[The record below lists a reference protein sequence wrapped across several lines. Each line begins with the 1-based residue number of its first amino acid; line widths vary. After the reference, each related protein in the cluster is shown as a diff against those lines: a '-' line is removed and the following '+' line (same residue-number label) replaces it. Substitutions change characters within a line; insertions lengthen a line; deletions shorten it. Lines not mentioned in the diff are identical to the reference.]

1 MLALDLI
8 NRLEELDDTYQ
19 VGAVLYVNREL
30 RTYTVDSVAP
40 DGTLIL
46 VDTGKLDP
54 LETTDGEAVDGDS
67 SESGTLYAVQD
78 DDTEVD
84 PTGG

>member
-8 NRLEELDDTYQ
+8 SRLEELDDAAQ
-19 VGAVLYVNREL
+19 VGAVLSVNREL
-30 RTYTVDSVAP
+30 RTYAVDSVAP

-46 VDTGKLDP
+46 VDSGKLDS
-54 LETTDGEAVDGDS
+54 LETTDGEAVDGDG
-67 SESGTLYAVQD
+67 SEPGTLYAVQD

>member
-1 MLALDLI
+1 MIVLDLI
-8 NRLEELDDTYQ
+8 NRLEELDDTTE

-30 RTYTVDSVAP
+30 RTYAVDSVAP

-46 VDTGKLDP
+46 VDTGKLDS
-54 LETTDGEAVDGDS
+54 LETTDGVVNGDG
-67 SESGTLYAVQD
+67 SEPGTLYAVQD

>member
-8 NRLEELDDTYQ
+8 NRLEELDDTAQ

-30 RTYTVDSVAP
+30 RTYAVDSVAP

-46 VDTGKLDP
+46 VDSGKLDP
-54 LETTDGEAVDGDS
+54 L
-67 SESGTLYAVQD
+67 
-78 DDTEVD
+78 
-84 PTGG
+84 

>member
-8 NRLEELDDTYQ
+8 NRLEELDDTAQ

-30 RTYTVDSVAP
+30 RTYAVDAVAP

-46 VDTGKLDP
+46 VDSGKLDP
-54 LETTDGEAVDGDS
+54 IETTDGEVIGDG
-67 SESGTLYAVQD
+67 SEPGTLYAVQD

>member
-1 MLALDLI
+1 MLALDLTK
-8 NRLEELDDTYQ
+8 RLEELEDIAQ

-30 RTYTVDSVAP
+30 RTYAVDSVAP

-54 LETTDGEAVDGDS
+54 LGTTDGEVIGNS
-67 SESGTLYAVQD
+67 SEPGTLYAVQD

>member
-8 NRLEELDDTYQ
+8 NRLEELDDTAQ

-40 DGTLIL
+40 DGNLIL

-54 LETTDGEAVDGDS
+54 LETTEGVVNGDG
-67 SESGTLYAVQD
+67 SEPGTLYAVQD

>member
-8 NRLEELDDTYQ
+8 NRLEELDDTAQ
-19 VGAVLYVNREL
+19 MGAVLYVNREL
-30 RTYTVDSVAP
+30 RTYAVDSVAP

>member
-8 NRLEELDDTYQ
+8 NRLEELDDTAQ

-40 DGTLIL
+40 DGNLIL
-46 VDTGKLDP
+46 VDTGKTIDALV
-54 LETTDGEAVDGDS
+54 E
-67 SESGTLYAVQD
+67 
-78 DDTEVD
+78 
-84 PTGG
+84 

>member
-8 NRLEELDDTYQ
+8 NRLEELDDTAQ

-46 VDTGKLDP
+46 DDTGKLDP
-54 LETTDGEAVDGDS
+54 LETTEGVVNGDG
-67 SESGTLYAVQD
+67 SEPGTLYAVQD
-78 DDTEVD
+78 DDTEVE

>member
-1 MLALDLI
+1 MITLDLI
-8 NRLEELDDTYQ
+8 NRLEELDDTAQ

-30 RTYTVDSVAP
+30 RTYAVDSVAP

-46 VDTGKLDP
+46 VDTGKLDS
-54 LETTDGEAVDGDS
+54 LETTDGEVIGNS
-67 SESGTLYAVQD
+67 SEPGTLYAVQD

>member
-8 NRLEELDDTYQ
+8 SRLEELDDAAQ
-19 VGAVLYVNREL
+19 VGAVLSVNREL
-30 RTYTVDSVAP
+30 RTYAVDSVAP

-46 VDTGKLDP
+46 VDTGKLDS
-54 LETTDGEAVDGDS
+54 LETTDGEAVDGDG
-67 SESGTLYAVQD
+67 SEPGTLYAVQD